1 MHFRVLINAF
11 HRKHLF
17 SNEADEK
24 SLKFG
29 RRDVAKGISQV
40 IGEAPGN
47 AQQKLVN
54 LGRTSYQ
61 IGLSLS
67 Q

>member
-1 MHFRVLINAF
+1 MLPIESTCLLMKQMRNLLN
-11 HRKHLF
+11 L
-17 SNEADEK
+17 EGE
-24 SLKFG
+24 
-29 RRDVAKGISQV
+29 VAKGISQV
-40 IGEAPGN
+40 TGEAPGN

>member
-1 MHFRVLINAF
+1 
-11 HRKHLF
+11 LF

-40 IGEAPGN
+40 TGEAPGN

>member
-1 MHFRVLINAF
+1 MKQMRNLLN
-11 HRKHLF
+11 L
-17 SNEADEK
+17 EGE
-24 SLKFG
+24 
-29 RRDVAKGISQV
+29 VAKGISQV
-40 IGEAPGN
+40 TGEAPGN

>member
-1 MHFRVLINAF
+1 MLPIESTCLLMKQMRNL
-11 HRKHLF
+11 
-17 SNEADEK
+17 EGE
-24 SLKFG
+24 
-29 RRDVAKGISQV
+29 VAKGIFQV
-40 IGEAPGN
+40 TGEAPGN